1 MAKLSKKAVEK
12 VLDDFKA
19 VHFISQVLDS
29 NGVRPFD
36 FFEYLSKNE
45 QARKDYE
52 EIDKFNNV
60 YKEAQIEQK
69 VYSSE
74 FSKQILLEMIK
85 AKDKKKYAQKL
96 EIEDVSP
103 VSAMSDEEL
112 ARRIADLKS
121 RLPP

>member
-1 MAKLSKKAVEK
+1 MAKLSKKTVEK

-19 VHFISQVLDS
+19 VYFISEALDS

-45 QARKDYE
+45 EASKEYE
-52 EIDKFNNV
+52 TIDKFNNV

-85 AKDKKKYAQKL
+85 AKDKKKYVQKL